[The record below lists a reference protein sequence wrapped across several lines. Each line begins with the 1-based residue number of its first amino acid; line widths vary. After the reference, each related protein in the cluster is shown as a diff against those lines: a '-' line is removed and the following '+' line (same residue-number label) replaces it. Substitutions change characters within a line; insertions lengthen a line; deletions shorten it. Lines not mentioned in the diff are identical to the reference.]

1 MNLKVD
7 YICRDCILLF
17 SNVYSIWLD
26 LNKLFM
32 KMKFY
37 EIKTNIYHTISIES
51 KMEIEMDFENEL
63 VSLKY
68 LQLIIL

>member
-51 KMEIEMDFENEL
+51 KMENEMDFENEPE
-63 VSLKY
+63 SLKY
-68 LQLIIL
+68 LLLIIL

>member
-32 KMKFY
+32 KLKFY

-51 KMEIEMDFENEL
+51 KMENEMDFENEL

>member
-26 LNKLFM
+26 LTKLFM

-37 EIKTNIYHTISIES
+37 EIKTTIYHTISIES
-51 KMEIEMDFENEL
+51 KMENEMDFENEL

>member
-1 MNLKVD
+1 
-7 YICRDCILLF
+7 
-17 SNVYSIWLD
+17 
-26 LNKLFM
+26 M

-68 LQLIIL
+68 LLLIIL